1 MNKNILSTVAVVALI
16 AAAVAWLTRTGP
28 EGPGPTIAP
37 AEISPAELAQRRGAV
52 VDEIVFTQESDVGKI
67 TELIESGSHHVF
79 AQGITNATVFRR
91 VRDSGRAAYNF
102 SYGSSAELSI
112 NPAGPRFK
120 DGRINPFHVPAIRE
134 ALNNLI
140 DRRHIAEELYGGLAV
155 PRFLPLTTV
164 FPDYARLA
172 DVARAIEMRY
182 QHDPEGAKRRIAE
195 EMEKLGAR
203 LEGGR
208 WMHEGAPVRM
218 TVLIRTEDE
227 RKRVGDYVANLLQ
240 DAGFQT
246 ERMYRTAEEASRI
259 WIVGDPHAG
268 QWNVYTGAWISLSIN
283 RDLAGNLSYYYTPRG
298 RPEPLWQAYKPDPEL
313 DEIADRLQRRDY
325 RTWDERQALMAR
337 GLDLAMKD
345 SVRIWLIDQLNVW
358 PRARNV
364 DLAVDL
370 AGGISG
376 SALWPY
382 TIRFRDRIGGRVVFG
397 TPSLLTEPWN
407 PVAGSNWIF
416 DNMIIRALDD
426 PPVIPDP
433 FTGLFWP
440 QRIKHAQVTVQRGM
454 PVIRTHDWLAVDSA
468 PEIRVPRDTWIDW
481 DAQAER
487 FITAGEKHPQ
497 GITARTRTRV
507 RYEKGYLERR
517 WHDGT
522 QISLADMVLPWILTF
537 ERADERSRLYD
548 PSYVPTFDVF
558 KRHFRGWRIVSREPL
573 EIEVYSDQI
582 YPDAEW
588 IVAARA
594 ASVLPW
600 HTLALGILAERN
612 GELAFSSNKA
622 DRTSVDWMSLIA
634 GPSLRILERQLN
646 AARGQTFVPYENVL
660 RGLMREGEAE
670 SRYAALAG
678 WHAQRR
684 HFWIGD
690 GPFYLH
696 SVHPVERSV
705 VLRRYTDF
713 PDSADKWM
721 RFTRPEIPDLEL
733 DGPMVVAAGEP
744 VEFDLHISFDG
755 EPYPEAEIEA
765 AQFLVF
771 GGAGQLVVKGEAQ
784 RAEPGRWRIALGA
797 RDLERLGAGSNSL
810 EVAVTS
816 RRVALPAFASH
827 AFATVP
833 RERAAGS
840 DAVPV
845 SGDIAAAMTL
855 RGGAARVAHE

>member
-1 MNKNILSTVAVVALI
+1 MNKNIVSTVVVVALV
-16 AAAVAWLTRTGP
+16 AGAVAWLTRTGP
-28 EGPGPTIAP
+28 SVPEQPDVTQETARVDVSGRT
-37 AEISPAELAQRRGAV
+37 GAL
-52 VDEIVFTQESDVGKI
+52 VDEVVFTQESDVGKI
-67 TELIESGSHHVF
+67 TELIEAGSHHVF

-102 SYGSSAELSI
+102 SYGSTAELSI

-120 DGRINPFHVPAIRE
+120 DGRINPFHVPEIRE
-134 ALNNLI
+134 ALNSLV

-155 PRFLPLTTV
+155 PRFLPLTTA

-182 QHDPEGAKRRIAE
+182 QHDPESAKRTIAR

-203 LEGGR
+203 LENGR
-208 WMHEGAPVRM
+208 WMHEGAPVRI
-218 TVLIRTEDE
+218 TVLIRSEDE
-227 RKRVGDYVANLLQ
+227 RKRVGDYVANLLA
-240 DAGFQT
+240 DAGFET
-246 ERMYRTAEEASRI
+246 ERLYRTAEEASRI
-259 WIVGDPHAG
+259 WIVGDPYAG
-268 QWNVYTGAWISLSIN
+268 QWHIYTGAWISLSIN

-298 RPEPLWQAYKPDPEL
+298 RPEPLWQAYEPDPEL

-325 RTWDERQALMAR
+325 STWEERQTLMAR
-337 GLDLAMKD
+337 GIDLAMQD

-382 TIRFRDRIGGRVVFG
+382 TIRFRDRVGGRIVFG

-416 DNMIIRALDD
+416 DNMIMRALED

-440 QRIKHAQVTVQRGM
+440 QRIASAQVTVQRGM
-454 PVIRTHDWLAVDSA
+454 PVIRTLDWLSVDRAS
-468 PEIRVPRDTWIDW
+468 EIRVPRDTWIDW
-481 DAQAER
+481 DSRDGR
-487 FITAGEKHPQ
+487 FITAGEKYPQ
-497 GITARTRTRV
+497 GVTARTRTVV
-507 RYEKGYLERR
+507 RYEDEYLDRR

-522 QISLADMVLPWILTF
+522 RVSLADMVLPWILTF
-537 ERADERSRLYD
+537 ERADENSRLFD
-548 PSYVPTFDVF
+548 ASYVPTFDVF
-558 KRHFRGWRIVSREPL
+558 QRHFRGWRIVSRAPL
-573 EIEVYSDQI
+573 TIEIYSDQI

-588 IVAARA
+588 IVASRA
-594 ASVLPW
+594 ASVSPW

-622 DRTSVDWMSLIA
+622 DRNSVDWMSMVA
-634 GPSLRILERQLN
+634 GPSLRILERRLSL
-646 AARGQTFVPYENVL
+646 AREEAFVPYENVL

-670 SRYAALAG
+670 SRYAALG
-678 WHAQRR
+678 DWYAQRR
-684 HFWIGD
+684 HFWVGN

-705 VLRRYTDF
+705 VIRRYADF
-713 PDSADKWM
+713 PDAADKWL

-733 DGPMVVAAGEP
+733 NGPMVVTTGEP
-744 VEFDLHISFDG
+744 VHFELGISFDG
-755 EPYPEAEIEA
+755 EPYPESEIEA

-771 GGAGQLVVKGEAQ
+771 GSAGQLVVKGEAQ
-784 RAEPGRWRIALGA
+784 HAAAGRWRISLSA
-797 RDLERLGAGSNSL
+797 RDLERLGTGASSL

-816 RRVALPAFASH
+816 RRVALPSFASH

-833 RERAAGS
+833 GARGSAASSAPGTT
-840 DAVPV
+840 A
-845 SGDIAAAMTL
+845 L
-855 RGGAARVAHE
+855 GGAHE